1 MTENEDFFKSKIFE
15 DPWFDSEK
23 IEFSDIDIDEP
34 LGIQHNQLSLKV
46 RHTKNQVG
54 LLIQQYSINLLFQN
68 LLLVKEVLIFH

>member
-1 MTENEDFFKSKIFE
+1 MFLKVKYLKIHGLIQK
-15 DPWFDSEK
+15 K

-46 RHTKNQVG
+46 GHTKNQVG
-54 LLIQQYSINLLFQN
+54 PLIQQYSINLLFQN